1 MTLAPAE
8 YTSWQEAR
16 SELMIEGKRC
26 ARSLLSVAQTAC
38 LSPGVFPVA
47 QAAHRAAAGRARE
60 RDGRRTAELRAE
72 FDAREKAFEHDLDHT
87 QRDVH
92 LMIECSY
99 STPRPARP
107 APPRFRPLLMQ
118 PSLAS
123 TDFLSK

>member
-1 MTLAPAE
+1 
-8 YTSWQEAR
+8 
-16 SELMIEGKRC
+16 MIEGKRP
-26 ARSLLSVAQTAC
+26 LKAQ
-38 LSPGVFPVA
+38 L
-47 QAAHRAAAGRARE
+47 QAELASATDAEA
-60 RDGRRTAELRAE
+60 AELRAE

-99 STPRPARP
+99 STPRPAPPRP
-107 APPRFRPLLMQ
+107 APLRPLLTQ